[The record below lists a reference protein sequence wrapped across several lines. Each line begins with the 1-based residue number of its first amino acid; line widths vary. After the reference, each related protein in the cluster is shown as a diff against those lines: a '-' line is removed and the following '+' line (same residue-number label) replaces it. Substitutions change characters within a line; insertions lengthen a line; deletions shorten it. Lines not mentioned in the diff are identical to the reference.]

1 MTEEIPQDLPEE
13 TAPVDAAPKSRLG
26 LGVLASL
33 VVIAAGIGLWTV
45 LLKSLDKEYFG
56 VTVLIGLLV
65 GYVLREVSRR
75 SDVPVRI
82 LAVVLTAVA
91 CVAGTLISRA
101 IYLPEGQSLTKMQ
114 GIGPY
119 LTFGMALVV
128 AYISAVPSK
137 PKKAATPPA
146 PAEPVDDG
154 GSVDVDG

>member
-1 MTEEIPQDLPEE
+1 MTEETPQDLPEE
-13 TAPVDAAPKSRLG
+13 TAPVEAAPTSRLG

-33 VVIAAGIGLWTV
+33 GVVAAGIGLWVV

-75 SDVPVRI
+75 SDMLVRV

-101 IYLPEGQSLTKMQ
+101 AYLPDGQSLTKIPGMA
-114 GIGPY
+114 Y
-119 LTFGMALVV
+119 ATFAAALVV

-137 PKKAATPPA
+137 PKKAATPPPA
-146 PAEPVDDG
+146 PADPVDDQ
-154 GSVDVDG
+154 ST